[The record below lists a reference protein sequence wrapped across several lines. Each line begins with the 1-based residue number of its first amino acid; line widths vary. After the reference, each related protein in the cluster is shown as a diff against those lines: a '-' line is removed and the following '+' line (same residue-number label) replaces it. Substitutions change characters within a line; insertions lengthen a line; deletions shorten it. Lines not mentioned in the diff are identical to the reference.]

1 MLLRRPQHV
10 RKPKFPDITLP
21 LQVVCLSTKS
31 GIGVVRE
38 NTLKKDGKALVSKIR
53 AEGNDLKQHILN
65 AVEAIGGFGK
75 VVEKDDQILLKPN
88 FNTGDAPPGS
98 SDPDFI
104 KAVIELLYEHGAGN
118 VLIGESSMMSAS
130 TRKIFEDTGMLNKA
144 HEAGA
149 DLVFFDEGDWAKVHV
164 GGKFLKNVG
173 LPKDALRPRKLVN
186 VCCMKTHKWAGF
198 TLSMKLAVGFMKPNE
213 RMRLHLMHLEEKI
226 ADLNLVVHPSLIIM
240 DGRKCFINAGPACG
254 ELREP
259 NLILASGDRIAI
271 DVEAI
276 KTIQSYAGNNLEDEP
291 WSYKQIRRA
300 VELGLGAQ
308 NERAYAVISK

>member
-1 MLLRRPQHV
+1 M
-10 RKPKFPDITLP
+10 P
-21 LQVVCLSTKS
+21 LQVVCVSTKS
-31 GIGVVRE
+31 GIGVIHE
-38 NTLKKDGKALVSKIR
+38 NILRKDGKALVSKIR

-104 KAVIELLYEHGAGN
+104 KAVIELLYKHGACN
-118 VLIGESSMMSAS
+118 VILGESSMMSAS
-130 TRKIFEDTGMLNKA
+130 SRKIFEDTGMLNKA

-149 DLVFFDEGDWAKVHV
+149 DVVFFDEGDWAKVRI
-164 GGKFLKNVG
+164 GGKFLKNVS
-173 LPKDALRPRKLVN
+173 LPKGALQPRKLVN
-186 VCCMKTHKWAGF
+186 VCCMKTHKWAKF
-198 TLSMKLAVGFMKPNE
+198 TLSMKLAVGFMKPDE
-213 RMRLHLMHLEEKI
+213 RMRLHLTHLEEKI

-240 DGRKCFINAGPACG
+240 DGRKCFINGGPACG
-254 ELREP
+254 ELKEP

-276 KTIQSYAGNNLEDEP
+276 KSIQSFEGNSLQNDA
-291 WSYKQIRRA
+291 WSYTQIRRA
-300 VELGLGAQ
+300 VDLELGSR
-308 NERAYAVISK
+308 NERAYAVVS